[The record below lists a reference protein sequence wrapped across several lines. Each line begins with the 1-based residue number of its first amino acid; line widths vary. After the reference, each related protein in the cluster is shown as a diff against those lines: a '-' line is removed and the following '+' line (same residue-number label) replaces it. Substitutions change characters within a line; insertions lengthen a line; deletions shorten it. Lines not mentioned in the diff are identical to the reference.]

1 MPKLKPGDLSKQEII
16 KDLVETVGGSKSLWN
31 VCPPAQLRLI
41 YSEVKLGNTA
51 GVRFALEQLEK
62 EKLAKKQLAV
72 QNSLL
77 QSQQRGLIQRVADA
91 QEEISEIK
99 VHVNATFD
107 GMNEIIDKALEVRQP
122 EDEAKEEY
130 NLFQNILISLKSI
143 VTFGYL

>member
-1 MPKLKPGDLSKQEII
+1 MPKLKPGDLSKKEII
-16 KDLVETVGGSKSLWN
+16 IDLVATVGGSKSLWN

-62 EKLAKKQLAV
+62 EKLAKKQLAA

-77 QSQQRGLIQRVADA
+77 QSQQRGLIQRIADA

-99 VHVNATFD
+99 THVNETFD
-107 GMNEIIDKALEVRQP
+107 GMNEVIDKVLEVRQS
-122 EDEAKEEY
+122 EDEDKEDY

>member
-1 MPKLKPGDLSKQEII
+1 MPKLKPGDLSKKEII
-16 KDLVETVGGSKSLWN
+16 IDLVETVGGSKSLWN

-41 YSEVKLGNTA
+41 YSEVKLDNTA

-62 EKLAKKQLAV
+62 EKLAKKQLAI

-77 QSQQRGLIQRVADA
+77 QSQQRRLIHDLANT
-91 QEEISEIK
+91 QENISEIK
-99 VHVNATFD
+99 SHVNKTFD
-107 GMNEIIDKALEVRQP
+107 GMNEIIDKALEFRQLK
-122 EDEAKEEY
+122 DEAKEKY